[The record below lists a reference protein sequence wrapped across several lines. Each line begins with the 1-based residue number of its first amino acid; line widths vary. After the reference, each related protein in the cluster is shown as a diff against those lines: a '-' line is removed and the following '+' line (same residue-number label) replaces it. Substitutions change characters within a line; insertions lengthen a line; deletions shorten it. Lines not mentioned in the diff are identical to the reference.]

1 MVKKVI
7 ILILITSALLS
18 CSRKNEKDLMEQ
30 EKNNNEARS
39 YLALGDSY
47 TIGESVD
54 YAERWPV
61 QLADTIGKITD
72 VTIDV
77 EIIARTGWT
86 TGDLINALDE
96 KDPAGPY
103 DHVSLLIGVNNQY
116 QGRDTAEYRNEFV
129 DLLQTAIKL
138 AGNNSGNVLVLSIP
152 DYGVTPFAVN
162 KDSEKIAREIDVFN
176 AINLEETLKTE
187 ASYVN
192 VTPVSR
198 MAADDSTL
206 IAKDGLHPSGKMYS
220 EWVKL
225 AVPVV
230 IEVIEKE

>member
-1 MVKKVI
+1 MIKQFITLV
-7 ILILITSALLS
+7 LITSALLA
-18 CSRKNEKDLMEQ
+18 CNRKNDKDHMEPA
-30 EKNNNEARS
+30 KNNKEALS

-54 YAERWPV
+54 PAKRWPV
-61 QLADTIGKITD
+61 QLTDKIGKISD

-86 TGDLINALDE
+86 TGDLISAIDE
-96 KDPAGPY
+96 KVPAGPY
-103 DHVSLLIGVNNQY
+103 DLVSLLIGVNNQY

-129 DLLQTAIKL
+129 DLLQAAIKL

-152 DYGVTPFAVN
+152 DYGVTPFASN
-162 KDSEKIAREIDVFN
+162 KDPEKIAREIDAFN
-176 AINLEETLKTE
+176 TINLEETLKTE
-187 ASYVN
+187 AAYVN

-198 MAADDSTL
+198 KAADDSTL

-230 IEVIEKE
+230 IEIIEKE

>member
-1 MVKKVI
+1 MIKQFI
-7 ILILITSALLS
+7 TLILITSVLLACNQKSDNDHMEPIENNKEAL
-18 CSRKNEKDLMEQ
+18 
-30 EKNNNEARS
+30 S

-54 YAERWPV
+54 PTERWPV
-61 QLADTIGKITD
+61 QLADTIERITD
-72 VTIDV
+72 ETIDV

-86 TGDLINALDE
+86 TGDLIDAINE
-96 KDPAGPY
+96 KSPAGPY
-103 DHVSLLIGVNNQY
+103 DFVSLLIGVNNQY
-116 QGRDTAEYRNEFV
+116 EGKDTAEYRNEFV

-138 AGNNSGNVLVLSIP
+138 AGNNSGNVSVLSIP

-162 KDSEKIAREIDVFN
+162 KDPEKIAREIDAFN

-198 MAADDSTL
+198 IAADDSTL
-206 IAKDGLHPSGKMYS
+206 IANDGLHPSGKMYS

>member
-7 ILILITSALLS
+7 ILILITSALLA
-18 CSRKNEKDLMEQ
+18 CSRKNDKDHMEQ
-30 EKNNNEARS
+30 EKNNNEALG

-54 YAERWPV
+54 SAERWPV
-61 QLADTIGKITD
+61 QLADTIGKVTD

-86 TGDLINALDE
+86 TGDLISTIDE
-96 KDPAGPY
+96 KFPAGPY
-103 DHVSLLIGVNNQY
+103 DLVSLLIGVNNQY

-162 KDSEKIAREIDVFN
+162 KDPEKIAREIDAFN

-230 IEVIEKE
+230 IEIIEKE

>member
-1 MVKKVI
+1 MIKQFI
-7 ILILITSALLS
+7 TLILITSVLLACNQKSDNDHMEPIENNKEAL
-18 CSRKNEKDLMEQ
+18 
-30 EKNNNEARS
+30 S

-54 YAERWPV
+54 PTERWPV
-61 QLADTIGKITD
+61 QLADTIERITD
-72 VTIDV
+72 ETIDV

-86 TGDLINALDE
+86 TGDLIDAINE
-96 KDPAGPY
+96 KSPAGPY
-103 DHVSLLIGVNNQY
+103 DLVSLLIGVNNQY
-116 QGRDTAEYRNEFV
+116 EGKDTAEYRNEFV

-138 AGNNSGNVLVLSIP
+138 AGNNSGNVSVLSIP

-162 KDSEKIAREIDVFN
+162 KDPEKIAREIDAFN

-198 MAADDSTL
+198 IAADDSTL
-206 IAKDGLHPSGKMYS
+206 IANDGLHPSGKMYS